1 MHSNKKKY
9 QRISSTIKK
18 TSLIIANSNYTKKLI
33 NNLNMPEVK
42 TERIYPG
49 ALDLRKIVSIKVHDT
64 DGEKI
69 ILTLARIEKRKG
81 HFFVIKAVKKL
92 LTIYPKLKY
101 IIAGDGP
108 EKKYLEKVVFD
119 ENLSENIKF
128 IGNINDG
135 EKKYLFSKTDIMV
148 MPTLDQTENKSIEGF
163 GISYIEAAFFKIPSI
178 ANNIGGTAEAVL
190 HNETGLVINNIDLL
204 YKSLLDLLQDNKK
217 REKLGSG
224 AQERAINNFQWDKII
239 ESHLKVYKQVLN
251 H

>member
-1 MHSNKKKY
+1 M
-9 QRISSTIKK
+9 
-18 TSLIIANSNYTKKLI
+18 
-33 NNLNMPEVK
+33 
-42 TERIYPG
+42 
-49 ALDLRKIVSIKVHDT
+49 
-64 DGEKI
+64 
-69 ILTLARIEKRKG
+69 
-81 HFFVIKAVKKL
+81 
-92 LTIYPKLKY
+92 
-101 IIAGDGP
+101 
-108 EKKYLEKVVFD
+108 FD